1 MIELIE
7 VLQVLGGVI
16 AWILAMLLLY
26 ITRKPESLFFK
37 KGD

>member
-1 MIELIE
+1 MEI
-7 VLQVLGGVI
+7 LQSLGAVI
-16 AWILAMLLLY
+16 AWGLAMLLLY